1 MPQLE
6 YLLIGYGPLCFIFE
20 DFLPLDC
27 FLGWGGCVA
36 IIFVN
41 RFGRLPVLFWSQV
54 VLVVAS
60 SCSHLMRNM
69 TGFVLGIPSRSNFFA
84 ESQDVHRYVS
94 RHDPGAVLLT
104 ARSLPLL
111 NDILRVASSILFGRA
126 LFNFNITL
134 P

>member
-54 VLVVAS
+54 GLVVAS
-60 SCSHLMRNM
+60 SWSHLIRNT
-69 TGFVLGIPSRSNFFA
+69 TGFVLGIPSRSNLFS
-84 ESQDVHRYVS
+84 ESQDIHRYVFD
-94 RHDPGAVLLT
+94 HDPKAVLLT

-111 NDILRVASSILFGRA
+111 NGVLRVASSILFTRT
-126 LFNFNITL
+126 LFKFNITL